1 MKVIIIIVSLFVLG
15 ITAGAQ
21 LQFDPPK
28 ERILL
33 HKMIQDEGL
42 KDVASIVSFLPGEFG
57 KSSVN

>member
-1 MKVIIIIVSLFVLG
+1 MKVIIIIFSLLVLG

-28 ERILL
+28 ERVLL
-33 HKMIQDEGL
+33 HKMIQEESL
-42 KDVASIVSFLPGEFG
+42 QDVASIVSFLPGELG

>member
-1 MKVIIIIVSLFVLG
+1 VKVIIIIFSLLVLG

-28 ERILL
+28 ERVLL
-33 HKMIQDEGL
+33 HKMIQEESL
-42 KDVASIVSFLPGEFG
+42 QDVASIVSFLPGELG